1 MTRYSKM
8 VQTLRKNYTY
18 TLDQLHKAFDL
29 HPQTV
34 RGWIKRSQNSLKCI
48 QRNPTFVFSEE
59 LRGFLKRE
67 NQNRKTILEPTHM
80 FCMSCKKG
88 KHPLDNQVYFQFK
101 GKAVSL
107 KAICP
112 GCHVLMNKQ
121 TSSRTLN
128 QIMPLYQKVTREAL
142 DILRINNKLE
152 ETQNRSLEQSVEND
166 VFTFNDQKSKITK
179 E

>member
-8 VQTLRKNYTY
+8 IQTLRKNYTY
-18 TLDQLHKAFDL
+18 TLDQLHKVFDL
-29 HPQTV
+29 HPQTI

-48 QRNPTFVFSEE
+48 QRNPTFVFSED
-59 LRGFLKRE
+59 LRIFLRQERQK
-67 NQNRKTILEPTHM
+67 RKTILEPTQM

-88 KHPLDNQVYFQFK
+88 KHPLDNQVYFQFR

-112 GCHVLMNKQ
+112 ECRALMNRH
-121 TSSRTLN
+121 TSSKTLN
-128 QIMPLYQKVTREAL
+128 QIMPLYQKATREAL
-142 DILRINNKLE
+142 DILRINNKLV
-152 ETQNRSLEQSVEND
+152 ETQNRTMVQSIEID
-166 VFTFNDQKSKITK
+166 VNASDDQKSKITK